1 MRLDF
6 RRPERS
12 LVILTL
18 LGFLLATV
26 FGATA
31 ARAQSPPDFGV
42 PSVAADGYERQPA
55 LDVLH
60 YEIAIELPAEGAQ
73 VEGRAAVLYQ
83 AVSQDLSRVVL
94 DLGSAMIVD
103 SVTVDGRPTEFARE
117 GDRLTLEVPTAAG
130 ARAETVVWY
139 HGVPADGLIVGLD
152 RHGGRSAFADNWADR
167 GRHWFPS
174 VDHPS
179 DKATVEFDVIAPA
192 ALEVVANG
200 VLVERADLGDGRRRT
215 RWAES
220 TEIPVYG
227 MVIGV
232 ADFAVERAGEV
243 DGIEVTHWT
252 FAEDSAAGAIAF
264 SRSTEILAFYDSLFG
279 PYPYEK
285 LAHVQSA
292 TRFGGMENPGAIFY
306 SQSRIGGATAA
317 DAEEREGL
325 TSLVAHETVH
335 QWFGDA
341 VTEADWNHL
350 WLSEGFAEY
359 FDAVFF
365 EFHGGLHGR
374 GPAELARQMRTR
386 AAAVRQLESA
396 APLAIYQPDVGPGEY
411 AELLDAE
418 SYEKGAWV
426 LHMLRRLIGD
436 EAFFEGVRDY
446 YATLRGTTAWT
457 SDFARIMEEA
467 AGRPL
472 AWFFAQWVVRPG
484 MPVLSASVV
493 EGGGG
498 RTLRIEQRQSGEPYR
513 LAVEVELRAGG
524 RSERHTVEMDG
535 VTAEI
540 PLDLEG
546 PVEVILDPDG
556 WLLFDSGV

>member
-1 MRLDF
+1 M
-6 RRPERS
+6 
-12 LVILTL
+12 L
-18 LGFLLATV
+18 LGAILGGRA
-26 FGATA
+26 ATA
-31 ARAQSPPDFGV
+31 QTADPGV
-42 PSVAADGYERQPA
+42 PAVPADGYERQPG

-60 YEIAIELPAEGAQ
+60 YEIAIELPSEGAL
-73 VEGRAAVLYQ
+73 VRARTSVLYQ
-83 AVSQDLSRVVL
+83 AVARDLSGVAL
-94 DLGSAMIVD
+94 DLGAAMAVD

-117 GDRLTLEVPTAAG
+117 GDRLTLPGATPAG
-130 ARAETVVWY
+130 ARAEAVVWY
-139 HGVPADGLIVGLD
+139 HGVPADGLILGLD
-152 RHGGRSAFADNWADR
+152 RHGGRSVFADNWADR
-167 GRHWFPS
+167 GRQWFPS

-179 DKATVEFDVIAPA
+179 DKATVEIDVVAPE

-200 VLVERADLGDGRRRT
+200 VLVERTDVGAGRTRT
-215 RWAES
+215 RWMES

-227 MVIGV
+227 MVIGA
-232 ADFAVERAGEV
+232 ADFAVEVAGEV

-252 FAEDSAAGAIAF
+252 FVEDSVAGTVAF

-306 SQSRIGGATAA
+306 SQNRIGAAIAA

-325 TSLVAHETVH
+325 ASLVAHETVH

-386 AAAVRQLESA
+386 ATGVAKIRQIHEVLGIDSLPELEAA
-396 APLAIYQPDVGPGEY
+396 APQAIYNPDVGPGEY
-411 AELLDAE
+411 ARLLDAE

-426 LHMLRRLIGD
+426 LHMLRRLVGE
-436 EAFFEGVRDY
+436 EAFFQGVRDY
-446 YATLRGTTAWT
+446 YATLRGGTAWT
-457 SDFARIMEEA
+457 TDFARVMEEA
-467 AGRPL
+467 SGRPL
-472 AWFFAQWVVRPG
+472 GWFFAQWIVRPG

-493 EGGGG
+493 DGSGG
-498 RTLRIEQRQSGEPYR
+498 RSLRVEQLQPGEPYR
-513 LAVEVELRAGG
+513 LAVEVELRAAG
-524 RSERHTVEMDG
+524 RSLRRMLEMDG
-535 VTAEI
+535 PAAEI

-546 PVEVILDPDG
+546 PVDVTLDPDG
-556 WLLFDSGV
+556 WLLFEPAPGASMP

>member
-1 MRLDF
+1 MLAA
-6 RRPERS
+6 
-12 LVILTL
+12 
-18 LGFLLATV
+18 LLACTPSV
-26 FGATA
+26 TA
-31 ARAQSPPDFGV
+31 QTADPGV
-42 PSVAADGYERQPA
+42 PAIPADGYERQPG

-60 YEIAIELPAEGAQ
+60 YEIAIEIPAEGALIA
-73 VEGRAAVLYQ
+73 GRTAVLYQ
-83 AVSQDLSRVVL
+83 AVVNDLSLVAL
-94 DLGSAMIVD
+94 DLGAAMVVD
-103 SVTVDGRPTEFARE
+103 SVTVDGRPTEFARD
-117 GDRLTLEVPTAAG
+117 GDRLTLQVSTSAG
-130 ARAETVVWY
+130 GRAEAVVWY

-167 GRHWFPS
+167 GHQWFPS

-179 DKATVEFDVIAPA
+179 DKATVEFDVVAPA

-200 VLVERADLGDGRRRT
+200 VLLERTDLGAGRART
-215 RWAES
+215 RWMES

-227 MVIGV
+227 MVIGA
-232 ADFAVERAGEV
+232 ADFAVETAGEV

-252 FAEDSAAGAIAF
+252 FVEDSAAGAVAF

-292 TRFGGMENPGAIFY
+292 TKFGGMENPGAIFY
-306 SQSRIGGATAA
+306 SQNQIGTALAA
-317 DAEEREGL
+317 DTAGREAL

-365 EFHGGLHGR
+365 EFHGGIHGR

-386 AAAVRQLESA
+386 TAAVRELESA
-396 APLAIYQPDVGPGEY
+396 GPQAIYQPDVGPGEY
-411 AELLDAE
+411 AQLLDAE

-436 EAFFEGVRDY
+436 EAFFQGVRDY
-446 YATLRGTTAWT
+446 YATLRGGTAWT
-457 SDFARIMEEA
+457 ADLARVMEEA
-467 AGRPL
+467 SGRPL
-472 AWFFAQWVVRPG
+472 AWFFTQWIVRPG

-493 EGGGG
+493 DGSGG
-498 RTLRIEQRQSGEPYR
+498 RSLRVEQLQPGEPYR
-513 LAVEVELRAGG
+513 LVIDVELRAAG
-524 RSERHTVEMDG
+524 RSVRRTVEMNG
-535 VTAEI
+535 PSAEI

-546 PVEVILDPDG
+546 PLEMTLDPDG
-556 WLLFDSGV
+556 WLLFEPGS

>member
-1 MRLDF
+1 M
-6 RRPERS
+6 
-12 LVILTL
+12 TL
-18 LGFLLATV
+18 FAC
-26 FGATA
+26 APA
-31 ARAQSPPDFGV
+31 AIAQNVGGV
-42 PSVAADGYERQPA
+42 PSAPADGYERQPA

-60 YEIAIELPAEGAQ
+60 YEIAIDLPAEGAE
-73 VEGRAAVLYQ
+73 VEGRTAILYQ
-83 AVSQDLSRVVL
+83 VLAEDLSEVAL
-94 DLGSAMIVD
+94 DLGAAMIVD
-103 SVTVDGRPTEFARE
+103 SVTVGGRPTEFARA
-117 GDRLTLEVPTAAG
+117 GDRLTLPGRIPAG
-130 ARAETVVWY
+130 ARAEVVVWY
-139 HGVPADGLIVGLD
+139 HGAPADGLIVGLD

-167 GRHWFPS
+167 AHHWFPS

-179 DKATVEFDVIAPA
+179 DKATVEFDVIAPT

-200 VLVERADLGDGRRRT
+200 VLVERVDLGDGRART
-215 RWAES
+215 RWRES

-227 MVIGV
+227 MVIG
-232 ADFAVERAGEV
+232 AAEFAVESAGEV

-252 FAEDSAAGAIAF
+252 FVPDSAAGAVAF
-264 SRSTEILAFYDSLFG
+264 ARSTEILAFYDSLFG

-306 SQSRIGGATAA
+306 SQNAIGGALAA
-317 DAEEREGL
+317 DAEGREGL

-365 EFHGGLHGR
+365 EFHGGMHGR

-386 AAAVRQLESA
+386 AADVRELEA
-396 APLAIYQPDVGPGEY
+396 AGPQAIYEPDVGPGEY

-436 EAFFEGVRDY
+436 EPFFDGVRDY
-446 YATLRGTTAWT
+446 YATLRGGTAWT
-457 SDFARIMEEA
+457 ADFARIMEEA
-467 AGRPL
+467 SGRPL
-472 AWFFAQWVVRPG
+472 EWFFEQWVARPG
-484 MPVLSASVV
+484 IPLLSASVV
-493 EGGGG
+493 EGDGG
-498 RTLRIEQRQSGEPYR
+498 RRLRVEQLQPGAPWR
-513 LAVEVELRAGG
+513 LAVEVELRGTGG
-524 RSERHTVEMDG
+524 AQRHRLELDG
-535 VTAEI
+535 PSAEI
-540 PLDLEG
+540 PIDLEG
-546 PVEVILDPDG
+546 PVEVALDPDG
-556 WLLFDSGV
+556 WLLFEPAPEPPSP

>member
-1 MRLDF
+1 ML
-6 RRPERS
+6 PLS
-12 LVILTL
+12 LML
-18 LGFLLATV
+18 LGAILAGTA
-26 FGATA
+26 ATA
-31 ARAQSPPDFGV
+31 QTADPGV
-42 PSVAADGYERQPA
+42 PAIPADGYERQPG

-60 YEIAIELPAEGAQ
+60 YEIAIELPAEGAL
-73 VEGRAAVLYQ
+73 VWGRTAVLYQ
-83 AVSQDLSRVVL
+83 AVAKDLSSVAL
-94 DLGSAMIVD
+94 DLGAAMVVD
-103 SVTVDGRPTEFARE
+103 SVTVDGRLTEFARE
-117 GDRLTLEVPTAAG
+117 DDRLTLQVSTPAG
-130 ARAETVVWY
+130 GRAEAVVWY
-139 HGVPADGLIVGLD
+139 HGTPADGLIVGLD

-167 GRHWFPS
+167 GHHWFPS

-179 DKATVEFDVIAPA
+179 DKATVEFDVVAPA

-200 VLVERADLGDGRRRT
+200 VLVERTELDGGRART

-227 MVIGV
+227 MVIGA
-232 ADFAVERAGEV
+232 ADFAVEVAGEV

-252 FAEDSAAGAIAF
+252 FVEDSAAGAVAF

-292 TRFGGMENPGAIFY
+292 TKFGGMENPGAIFY
-306 SQSRIGGATAA
+306 SQNQIGAALAA
-317 DAEEREGL
+317 DAAGREGL

-365 EFHGGLHGR
+365 EFHGGIHGR

-386 AAAVRQLESA
+386 AAAVRELEAA
-396 APLAIYQPDVGPGEY
+396 APQAVYHPDVGPGEY
-411 AELLDAE
+411 AQLLDAE

-436 EAFFEGVRDY
+436 EAFFAGVRDY
-446 YATLRGTTAWT
+446 YATLRGGTAWT
-457 SDFARIMEEA
+457 ADFARVMEEA
-467 AGRPL
+467 SGRPL
-472 AWFFAQWVVRPG
+472 GWFFAQWIVRPG
-484 MPVLSASVV
+484 MPVLSASV
-493 EGGGG
+493 EDGGGG
-498 RTLRIEQRQSGEPYR
+498 RSLRVEQLQPGEPYR
-513 LAVEVELRAGG
+513 LAVEVELRAAG
-524 RSERHTVEMDG
+524 RSLRRTVEMDG
-535 VTAEI
+535 SSVEI

-546 PVEVILDPDG
+546 PVEVTLDPDG
-556 WLLFDSGV
+556 WLLFGPGS